1 MNSDEIP
8 VSILIGLKD
17 MVEKQQSHQTNLMTQ
32 LFTKFF
38 PKWLEEIKYKFFRA
52 KGAATD
58 ESTDQADAIFA
69 LLTACLRDDQLN
81 VERMYSKRLHEIV
94 ADIFLKTQPT
104 QTRYLHLLEAMNE
117 IAKLHSGAATNFV
130 EKFIHREILQEI
142 KLTYHSYKKSQEL
155 APAEN
160 KDNIA
165 LIVKMYKVFSAQIDL
180 IASLLNTE
188 PIHRQAILKEPIVS
202 ELLQV
207 LTHNNTDPI
216 LLTSLCY
223 LKICFNIFF

>member
-1 MNSDEIP
+1 
-8 VSILIGLKD
+8 
-17 MVEKQQSHQTNLMTQ
+17 MTQ

-52 KGAATD
+52 KGASTD

-81 VERMYSKRLHEIV
+81 VERMYTNHMHEIV

-117 IAKLHSGAATNFV
+117 IAKLHSGAATNFI

-188 PIHRQAILKEPIVS
+188 FQHRHLILKEPIVS

-223 LKICFNIFF
+223 LAQNLLSCEDIRKKPKEI

>member
-1 MNSDEIP
+1 
-8 VSILIGLKD
+8 
-17 MVEKQQSHQTNLMTQ
+17 
-32 LFTKFF
+32 
-38 PKWLEEIKYKFFRA
+38 
-52 KGAATD
+52 
-58 ESTDQADAIFA
+58 
-69 LLTACLRDDQLN
+69 
-81 VERMYSKRLHEIV
+81 
-94 ADIFLKTQPT
+94 
-104 QTRYLHLLEAMNE
+104 MNE
-117 IAKLHSGAATNFV
+117 ISKIHSGAASSFI

-142 KLTYHSYKKSQEL
+142 KLTYYQYKKSQEL

-165 LIVKMYKVFSAQIDL
+165 LIVKMYRVFSAQIEL

-188 PIHRQAILKEPIVS
+188 PDKRELILNEPLVS

-223 LKICFNIFF
+223 LAQNLLNCDSIKSNPVKLADKINKLQSCESLLGYLGLGKYKELLKNT